1 MSKRYHL
8 YAIGNALVDTE
19 LEVSD
24 DFLARMEI
32 GKGMMTLVD
41 EARQAALV
49 EALNSGGV
57 LHRRASG
64 GSACN
69 TVVAARYFG
78 ASTYYACKVA
88 DDETGNFFVDDL
100 RAAGVDTNMMNGGR
114 PQGVSGKCLVMV
126 TPDAERTM
134 NTYLGISETVSVTEL
149 DEDAIRAS
157 EFVYIEGYLVTSD
170 SGRAAA
176 IRLRELAEQYG
187 VRTALTFSDPAMTK
201 FFRDGLEQMLG
212 NGVDLLFCNEEE
224 ALHFTGAETLDNAVA
239 SLAKSCRQLV
249 VTRGARGALVCHGNE
264 RLHID
269 PVPVK
274 AVDTNGAGDMF
285 AGAFLYAITH
295 GHSLADAGRLASA
308 ASAQVVSDFGPRL
321 RPDAHS
327 ILRQQVLGK

>member
-1 MSKRYHL
+1 WRTSTSSQTRATVSSSSATRASLPNSGHQRRAGRGGGVFLRERERVFVMVAQYSPPGVLQAVRTHLPGQRHLATDPVITIMFPFSMTSRQTFMSKRYHL

-78 ASTYYACKVA
+78 ANTYYACKVA

-134 NTYLGISETVSVTEL
+134 NTFLGISETVSVTEL

-176 IRLRELAEQYG
+176 IRLRELAEQHG

-212 NGVDLLFCNEEE
+212 NGVDLLFCN
-224 ALHFTGAETLDNAVA
+224 
-239 SLAKSCRQLV
+239 
-249 VTRGARGALVCHGNE
+249 
-264 RLHID
+264 
-269 PVPVK
+269 
-274 AVDTNGAGDMF
+274 
-285 AGAFLYAITH
+285 
-295 GHSLADAGRLASA
+295 
-308 ASAQVVSDFGPRL
+308 
-321 RPDAHS
+321 
-327 ILRQQVLGK
+327 